1 MPQTGPCRQNVAVRL
16 LDEELAL
23 LRAASGTSDRS
34 ISDLL
39 RDLMSLPPGDRVLA
53 RRSTSDLRRSLA
65 EHVNDH
71 PIARAL
77 WATAVHRVLEQR
89 FPATIEE
96 FLDLYSARVAAH
108 PAWAPDGS
116 SRTVL
121 VDDDLE
127 IVVGFGGRDAG
138 LRLAPRIPSRDRTL
152 PTALLRGPEL
162 PSIAEM
168 RELLDDTARRARRV
182 AADGIVDPDPVAR
195 PAGG

>member
-1 MPQTGPCRQNVAVRL
+1 MPAPDVTPTTGRLRVALFAGMAEAAGRRTL
-16 LDEELAL
+16 ELAWHG
-23 LRAASGTSDRS
+23 GT
-34 ISDLL
+34 
-39 RDLMSLPPGDRVLA
+39 VA
-53 RRSTSDLRRSLA
+53 DLRRSLA